1 MYGDGMEITE
11 WLGTYTRRVWDE
23 YWRKQEKRVWK
34 AAFGLWRERNR
45 TPEQTESPSARS
57 AAEERAVHNRNQ
69 SVGLGSAASVCQSD
83 WDISGWTEE

>member
-1 MYGDGMEITE
+1 MI
-11 WLGTYTRRVWDE
+11 GTYTRRVWDE

-69 SVGLGSAASVCQSD
+69 SVGLEAQLVFVSLIGTSVAEQRSSLRD
-83 WDISGWTEE
+83 YRPFSY